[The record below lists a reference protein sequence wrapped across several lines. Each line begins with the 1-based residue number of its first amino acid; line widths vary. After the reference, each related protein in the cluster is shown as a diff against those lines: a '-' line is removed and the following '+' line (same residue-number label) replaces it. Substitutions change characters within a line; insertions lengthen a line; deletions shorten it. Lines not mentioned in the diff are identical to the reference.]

1 MSSWPIPPFALSTA
15 AVFARAARRTSG
27 AATPRSGRN
36 DLLAPALRL
45 QPAIEDVLRL
55 VVAAGGAPQLSGS
68 GPTVFAVTD
77 DPERASAM
85 NARLQRGGLRATQT
99 RMRAE
104 PASIEAI
111 EEPEE

>member
-1 MSSWPIPPFALSTA
+1 M
-15 AVFARAARRTSG
+15 
-27 AATPRSGRN
+27 
-36 DLLAPALRL
+36 
-45 QPAIEDVLRL
+45 RL

-77 DPERASAM
+77 DPERAAAM
-85 NARLQRGGLRATQT
+85 TGAPASVAACVPRRRGCAS
-99 RMRAE
+99 E